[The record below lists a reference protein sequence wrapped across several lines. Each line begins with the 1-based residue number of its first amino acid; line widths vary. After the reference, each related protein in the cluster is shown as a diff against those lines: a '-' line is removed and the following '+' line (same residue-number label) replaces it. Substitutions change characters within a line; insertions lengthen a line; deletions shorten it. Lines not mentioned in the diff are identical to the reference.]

1 MLLRFHLMSNPYT
14 PPETKDASPP
24 PVPGADA
31 SLRWTGA
38 ICFIYLAAKE
48 LIRDAPDASMKWTGL
63 AVMAAMIC
71 GFLRGGKKSHLG
83 ISIFMAI
90 SIPTQAFFMSRVI
103 ADPERLGIALS
114 SNPWLEFAIAVIPHG
129 IALIC
134 ASALYARG
142 RRSAIV
148 QQPPV
153 STR

>member
-1 MLLRFHLMSNPYT
+1 MSDPYAT
-14 PPETKDASPP
+14 PETKDAPP
-24 PVPGADA
+24 HLRPAA
-31 SLRWTGA
+31 ECRLRWIGA

-63 AVMAAMIC
+63 AIMAAMIY

-90 SIPTQAFFMSRVI
+90 SIPTQAFFMSRAI
-103 ADPERLGIALS
+103 ANPERLGIVLS

-134 ASALYARG
+134 ASALYVRG
-142 RRSAIV
+142 RRSAV
-148 QQPPV
+148 LQQPAA
-153 STR
+153 SIL